1 MKPLSRTGTLAV
13 SWTLF
18 FGLGLLVAAL
28 GPAIAD
34 LATRTGSTVVEA
46 GGVLTALFC
55 GGFAA
60 QLAIGALSERI
71 GQRALLFAGA
81 LCYGGGMLGMAL
93 SPALPL
99 TLACGVVTGLGHGT
113 LVVVMHVL
121 IAQLFPERSVS
132 ALNLLNVFFGVGA
145 TLGPVVARQ
154 ALQEWGSALPAL
166 WIGAG
171 LMFIQL
177 PFIPL
182 LATRPDVAAHAD
194 GGAQGGAPRARVYGL
209 PALWL
214 FGLMLF
220 LYVGAESGVGSW
232 ATRYLERST
241 AIKPADAAFVAS
253 GFWLAL
259 TVGRMLGAALGTRL
273 SSAALLQLCLG
284 GAALGGVVFALSP
297 GNLALSSAAILL
309 LGVCFGPVF
318 PTTLALVSATFPQA
332 QGVATS
338 AIVAMGNGGGI
349 VLPWLIGLLLERA
362 GPPASALLV
371 MVATLSM
378 AAIFTAYRLR
388 RRGAPEAAREPIAS

>member
-34 LATRTGSTVVEA
+34 LATRTGSTVAAA
-46 GGVLTALFC
+46 GGVFTALFC

-81 LCYGGGMLGMAL
+81 LCYGGGMLGMAF

-99 TLACGVVTGLGHGT
+99 TLACGAVTGLGHGT

-154 ALQEWGSALPAL
+154 ASQEWGSALPAL

-182 LATRPDVAAHAD
+182 LATKPR
-194 GGAQGGAPRARVYGL
+194 APRQAAGNAQSAAARASVL
-209 PALWL
+209 AMPALWL
-214 FGLMLF
+214 FGLMLC
-220 LYVGAESGVGSW
+220 LYVGAESGVGGW
-232 ATRYLERST
+232 ATEYLRRST
-241 AIKPADAAFVAS
+241 AIEPANAAFVAS

-259 TVGRMLGAALGTRL
+259 TAGRMLGAVLGTRL
-273 SSAALLQLCLG
+273 GSAALLQLCLG
-284 GAALGGVVFALSP
+284 GAALGGIAFALGP
-297 GNLALSSAAILL
+297 GNLAVSSGAILL

-318 PTTLALVSATFPQA
+318 PTTLALANATFPQA
-332 QGVATS
+332 PGAATS
-338 AIVAMGNGGGI
+338 VIVAMGNSGGI
-349 VLPWLIGLLLERA
+349 VLPWLIGLLLERS
-362 GPPASALLV
+362 GPQASALLV
-371 MVATLSM
+371 MAATLGM
-378 AAIFTAYRLR
+378 AAIFAAYWTRQRRLPQDA
-388 RRGAPEAAREPIAS
+388 GEPAAP